1 MSKYSDADVYEAL
14 AEGGKT
20 LQDFK
25 KDYIKTMPNGAKTFN
40 RLQNEFIK
48 QERADYRAKNIG
60 KAKKMI
66 KSAGRKVI
74 GTAKKIGEEFEKSVK
89 GKNVPRRVYI
99 DTEVNR
105 MIPGGDIFRGKPA
118 PDFRGKKQKTG
129 TTEKGGLKPVPKG
142 DEGKGLSMLSPEV
155 RNKMGFMKKGGSA
168 KKQYGYMGG
177 GKVYP
182 QPRTA
187 RRPMSGE

>member
-25 KDYIKTMPNGAKTFN
+25 EDYIKTMPEGAKTFN
-40 RLQNEFIK
+40 RLQNEYIK
-48 QERADYRAKNIG
+48 QERADYRAENLA
-60 KAKKMI
+60 KAKKII
-66 KSAGRKVI
+66 KGAGRKVI
-74 GTAKKIGEEFEKSVK
+74 GTAKKIGEEFEKSVT
-89 GKNVPRRVYI
+89 GKNLPR
-99 DTEVNR
+99 
-105 MIPGGDIFRGKPA
+105 
-118 PDFRGKKQKTG
+118 KKQQTG
-129 TTEKGGLKPVPKG
+129 TTEKGGLRPVPKG

-155 RNKMGFMKKGGSA
+155 RNKMGFMRKGGSA

-187 RRPMSGE
+187 RRPISGE

>member
-25 KDYIKTMPNGAKTFN
+25 KDYLKTMPNGAKTFN
-40 RLQNEFIK
+40 RLQNKFIK
-48 QERADYRAKNIG
+48 QERADYRAENLD

-66 KSAGRKVI
+66 KGAGRKVI
-74 GTAKKIGEEFEKSVK
+74 GTAKKIGEEFEKSVT
-89 GKNVPRRVYI
+89 GKNLPSRDV
-99 DTEVNR
+99 
-105 MIPGGDIFRGKPA
+105 FRGKQA
-118 PDFRGKKQKTG
+118 PEFMRKKQQTG

-142 DEGKGLSMLSPEV
+142 DEGKGLSMLYPEV
-155 RNKMGFMKKGGSA
+155 RNKIGFMKKGGSA

>member
-48 QERADYRAKNIG
+48 QERADYRAENLA

-74 GTAKKIGEEFEKSVK
+74 GTAKKIGEEFEKSVT
-89 GKNVPRRVYI
+89 GKNL
-99 DTEVNR
+99 
-105 MIPGGDIFRGKPA
+105 PGRNVFRGKPA

-129 TTEKGGLKPVPKG
+129 TTEKGGLAPIP
-142 DEGKGLSMLSPEV
+142 EGKAGAGLQALKKESPEAV
-155 RNKMGFMKKGGSA
+155 RNMGFARKGGA
-168 KKQYGYMGG
+168 IKKQYGYMGG

>member
-1 MSKYSDADVYEAL
+1 M
-14 AEGGKT
+14 
-20 LQDFK
+20 
-25 KDYIKTMPNGAKTFN
+25 
-40 RLQNEFIK
+40 R
-48 QERADYRAKNIG
+48 
-60 KAKKMI
+60 
-66 KSAGRKVI
+66 
-74 GTAKKIGEEFEKSVK
+74 
-89 GKNVPRRVYI
+89 
-99 DTEVNR
+99 
-105 MIPGGDIFRGKPA
+105 
-118 PDFRGKKQKTG
+118 KKQQTG

-155 RNKMGFMKKGGSA
+155 RIKLGFMKNGGSA